1 MQSVA
6 LPCLFFQVKHHIFE
20 REEGERF
27 KDLKDDRSYIRNS
40 GSQKLKYEKNVG
52 LKFIRTHELCL
63 IGAVFYQPSYQAN

>member
-27 KDLKDDRSYIRNS
+27 KDLKDDRSYISLRGRRRRGGKGENDCA
-40 GSQKLKYEKNVG
+40 K
-52 LKFIRTHELCL
+52 
-63 IGAVFYQPSYQAN
+63 